1 MVVGTR
7 RTLVGNFSRGVLALE
22 DLLRRQRR
30 RQSDQ
35 AEDQRPEK
43 IGNTCVVH
51 LALAIVIEST
61 LATWYSGTLV
71 HGLIVVGAVARAGLH
86 SIQIFPACLPMWAR
100 VMVRHR
106 GVRVSPSPRW
116 HAAVCLTP
124 WFSPMNAGVAH
135 RWRGMGSGRVFVESL
150 RNYGNHSCP
159 RLTDRRHGPVRSIP
173 SPACPPRRRRRS
185 ATAGAAACATP
196 ARWWRPSAATAA
208 SRARAGRGRRSAA
221 SRWPSAG
228 R

>member
-7 RTLVGNFSRGVLALE
+7 CTLVGNFSRGVLALE

-43 IGNTCVVH
+43 IRNTCVVH

-71 HGLIVVGAVARAGLH
+71 HGLIVVDAVARAGLH
-86 SIQIFPACLPMWAR
+86 SIQIFPACLLTWAR

-106 GVRVSPSPRW
+106 GVRASPSPRW
-116 HAAVCLTP
+116 HAAVFDPVVL
-124 WFSPMNAGVAH
+124 ADE
-135 RWRGMGSGRVFVESL
+135 RGGRSSMAWHGLGSGV
-150 RNYGNHSCP
+150 
-159 RLTDRRHGPVRSIP
+159 RRE
-173 SPACPPRRRRRS
+173 
-185 ATAGAAACATP
+185 TP
-196 ARWWRPSAATAA
+196 KLWKP
-208 SRARAGRGRRSAA
+208 
-221 SRWPSAG
+221 
-228 R
+228 